1 MREITVSFNEALAAA
16 VAALKGQG
24 ASPEH
29 AAATGRAL
37 VTAEAEGNRGVGL
50 KHLFAYGA
58 ALRDGRIQGAA
69 APLVEASGDSVTR
82 VDAAEGLPHL
92 GVELALPRLV
102 AGAGRHGVAILAL
115 RNGYPCGAL
124 GYFARQLAE
133 AHGLA
138 ALVAANAG
146 PAVMAASGGK
156 APLFCTNPLAFAVP
170 SGAAGPALVID
181 QSSSFAS
188 LAKIREHAEAGRA
201 IPEGW
206 ALDPAGHP
214 TTDARAALAGSL
226 LPFGGARGANI
237 ALLVELLAAGLS
249 GANWS
254 REAPPFNKGSRSPG
268 AGLFILAVDPRC
280 GGADVKNCDF
290 FTARIASWLSAVAAD
305 EGAHLPGL
313 AKGAALD
320 HARHRGFAVDAELW
334 ARVTAL
340 A

>member
-1 MREITVSFNEALAAA
+1 MAEITVSFNEALAAA
-16 VAALKGQG
+16 VAALKAAG
-24 ASPEH
+24 ASPAH

-50 KHLFAYGA
+50 KHLFAYRDALA
-58 ALRDGRIQGAA
+58 AGRARGEAESV
-69 APLVEASGDSVTR
+69 VEEVTEVVTR

-92 GVELALPRLV
+92 GFELALPRLSE
-102 AGAGRHGVAILAL
+102 GAERLGLAL
-115 RNGYPCGAL
+115 LTLSNGYPCGAL
-124 GYFARQLAE
+124 GYFARKLAE
-133 AHGLA
+133 EHGFA

-156 APLFCTNPLAFAVP
+156 TPVFCTNPIAFAVP
-170 SGAAGPALVID
+170 RGTEDAPALVID
-181 QSSSFAS
+181 QSSSSSS
-188 LAKIREHAEAGRA
+188 LAKLREYAEAGRE

-206 ALDPAGHP
+206 GLDPAGHP

-237 ALLVELLAAGLS
+237 ALMVEMLAAGLT

-254 REAPPFNKGSRSPG
+254 KDAPAFNKGAKSPG
-268 AGLFILAVDPRC
+268 AGLFVLAVSPVS
-280 GGADVKNCDF
+280 GF
-290 FTARIASWLSAVAAD
+290 HARLHDWFEAVQAD
-305 EGAHLPGL
+305 EGVHLPGL
-313 AKGAALD
+313 AKGEALH

-334 ARVTAL
+334 TRVKAL